1 MTMPHDW
8 LRTWGD
14 AIEPDQLSGSFA
26 VRFRDFLTNDA
37 SGLASITGARR
48 HEGSELL
55 TLEIETNRPQRPV
68 YPILHREP
76 VAVVLSHG
84 AFAPV
89 VLALRP
95 DFPDTPH
102 QNWVP
107 EGFPFSLCIDDR
119 PWQEAQPLYT
129 PAELLHR
136 IMKWF
141 ERAGRGGLHDLRQ
154 PLDPFFMRQG
164 IHVVMPRNVFEL
176 DPKVRTE
183 LIGTS
188 YDLPNPIVITLR
200 APQPQEQHRPRHGAF
215 LFFALRIAPQAMSR
229 MRHAP
234 RDLASLI
241 RELSGRGIDLAD
253 ELMARITAWI
263 AEGGDTEAR
272 FGSRLGILLQ
282 MPIVGPDGVTT
293 GATDNVAF
301 LMATTVGDIGIALG
315 RLGRS
320 PGNMKGGA
328 RYTRLLAPAGVN
340 EAALA
345 AMPLLMGVAHVE
357 FDQPQASE
365 LSGKTALPPRRI
377 VQIGAGT
384 IGSLAAESLVREGFG
399 LHWTFIDP
407 DYLLPHNLARHD
419 LTVID
424 VGIPKALAL
433 ANRIIALRADVR
445 AGAIVAD
452 VLNPAERR
460 EEIADALASADL
472 MIDAAASVPVARF
485 LSDQPGEAR
494 RASVFFNPAGTS
506 AVLLVESRDR
516 TVNLRILEATYYG
529 DILRIPELEDH
540 LSQSAEAI
548 PYAGACR
555 AVTSRIP
562 AGRAQTLTGLVT
574 TGLGQALLK
583 DESALRVWTVSAD
596 GATTV
601 HSPDIGNVR
610 TISCLGWTISL
621 PRKLEE
627 RILQMRRS
635 QLPAETGG
643 VLFGIVDLVK
653 SRIDIVEAWAA
664 PPGSQ
669 GSKTEFIRGTKGL
682 RQGVEKAIART
693 LEQVRYVGE
702 WHSHPRRARTTPSG
716 KDLLQLGWLASTL
729 SMDGC
734 PGLMLIAGDKGVSIY
749 LGQVADEEHIAS

>member
-1 MTMPHDW
+1 MTHDW
-8 LRTWGD
+8 LQAWGD

-26 VRFRDFLTNDA
+26 VRFRDFLTNEA
-37 SGLASITGARR
+37 LGLASLTGVRR
-48 HEGSELL
+48 HGGAELL
-55 TLEIETNRPQRPV
+55 TLEIETNWPQRPA

-76 VAVVLSHG
+76 VAVVLSDG

-119 PWQEAQPLYT
+119 LWQEAQPLYT

-200 APQPQEQHRPRHGAF
+200 APQPQEQHGPRHGAF

-272 FGSRLGILLQ
+272 LGSRLGILLQ

-301 LMATTVGDIGIALG
+301 LTATTVGDIGIALG

-357 FDQPQASE
+357 FDQPRAAE

-433 ANRIIALRADVR
+433 ANRINALRADVR
-445 AGAIVAD
+445 ADAIVAD

-472 MIDAAASVPVARF
+472 IIDAAASVPVARF
-485 LSDQPGEAR
+485 LSDQPDEAR

-516 TVNLRILEATYYG
+516 TVNLRMLEATYYG

-540 LSQSAEAI
+540 LSQSAKAI

-574 TGLGQALLK
+574 TGSGQALLK

-601 HSPDIGNVR
+601 HSPDIGSVR
-610 TISCLGWTISL
+610 TVSCLGWTISL

-627 RILQMRRS
+627 RILQMRRC

-669 GSKTEFIRGTKGL
+669 GSETEFIRGTKGL

>member
-1 MTMPHDW
+1 MPSDW
-8 LRTWGD
+8 LETWGD

-26 VRFRDFLTNDA
+26 VRFRNFLKNEA

-48 HEGSELL
+48 QERSELL
-55 TLEIETNRPQRPV
+55 TLEVETNRPQRPA

-76 VAVVLSHG
+76 VAVLLSDG
-84 AFAPV
+84 KFAPV

-107 EGFPFSLCIDDR
+107 EGIPFSLCIDDR
-119 PWQEAQPLYT
+119 PWQEARPLYT

-141 ERAGRGGLHDLRQ
+141 ERAGRGGLHDMRQ

-176 DPKVRTE
+176 DPQARTE
-183 LIGTS
+183 LIGTAH
-188 YDLPNPIVITLR
+188 DLHNPTIITLR
-200 APQPQEQHRPRHGAF
+200 PPQPHEQHGPRHGAF
-215 LFFALRIAPQAMSR
+215 LFVAFRIVPQAMGR

-234 RDLASLI
+234 RDLAALI
-241 RELSGRGIDLAD
+241 RELSGRGIELAN
-253 ELMARITAWI
+253 ELIARIAAWSV
-263 AEGGDTEAR
+263 EGGDSEAR

-282 MPIVGPDGVTT
+282 MPIIGPDGATT
-293 GATDNVAF
+293 GATDSVAF
-301 LMATTVGDIGIALG
+301 LTATTVGDIGIALG

-320 PGNMKGGA
+320 PENMKGGP
-328 RYTRLLAPAGVN
+328 RYTRLLAPAELN
-340 EAALA
+340 QDALA
-345 AMPLLMGVAHVE
+345 AMPLFMGVAHVE
-357 FDQPQASE
+357 FDQQRAAE
-365 LSGKTALPPRRI
+365 LSGKPELPPRRI

-419 LTVID
+419 LGVID
-424 VGIPKALAL
+424 VGLPKALTL
-433 ANRIIALRADVR
+433 ANRIRGLRTDVLADAIA
-445 AGAIVAD
+445 AD
-452 VLNPAERR
+452 VLNPAEHRNDV
-460 EEIADALASADL
+460 AAAVASADL
-472 MIDAAASVPVARF
+472 IIDAAASVPVARF
-485 LSDQPGEAR
+485 LSDQPGDGR

-506 AVLLVESRDR
+506 AVLLMESRDR
-516 TVNLRILEATYYG
+516 SVNLRMLEAAYYG
-529 DILRIPELEDH
+529 DILRVPELQDH
-540 LSQSAEAI
+540 LSQSAETI

-555 AVTSRIP
+555 AVTNRIP
-562 AGRAQTLTGLVT
+562 AGRAQVLTGLVT
-574 TGLGQALLK
+574 TGLSQAMSKGEGSLH
-583 DESALRVWTVSAD
+583 VWSVSGN

-601 HSPDIGNVR
+601 HSADVAAVR
-610 TISCLGWTISL
+610 TVTCLGWTITL
-621 PRKLEE
+621 PERLEE
-627 RILQMRRS
+627 HILEMRRS

-664 PPGSQ
+664 PPGSY
-669 GSKTEFIRGTKGL
+669 GSETEFIRGTKGL
-682 RQGVEKAIART
+682 REGVEKAIART
-693 LEQVRYVGE
+693 LDQVRYVGE
-702 WHSHPRRARTTPSG
+702 WHSHPRRAQTTPSG

-729 SMDGC
+729 SMDSC
-734 PGLMLIAGDKGVSIY
+734 PGLMLIAGDKGVSIN
-749 LGQVADEEHIAS
+749 LGEVADDEEAAP

>member
-1 MTMPHDW
+1 MPHDW
-8 LRTWGD
+8 LDTWGD

-26 VRFRDFLTNDA
+26 IRFRDFLTSEA
-37 SGLASITGARR
+37 AGLASITGSRR
-48 HEGSELL
+48 HAESELL
-55 TLEIETNRPQRPV
+55 TLEVETNRPQRPA
-68 YPILHREP
+68 YAILHREP
-76 VAVVLSHG
+76 VAVVLSDDT
-84 AFAPV
+84 FTPV

-107 EGFPFSLCIDDR
+107 EGIPFSLCIDDR
-119 PWQEAQPLYT
+119 PWQEALPLYT

-141 ERAGRGGLHDLRQ
+141 ERAGRGSLHDMRQ

-176 DPKVRTE
+176 DPQARTE

-188 YDLPNPIVITLR
+188 HDLLNPTIITLR
-200 APQPQEQHRPRHGAF
+200 APQPQEQHGPRHGAF
-215 LFFALRIAPQAMSR
+215 LFIALRIAPQAMSR

-241 RELSGRGIDLAD
+241 RELFGRGIDLAD
-253 ELMARITAWI
+253 ELITRITAWM

-272 FGSRLGILLQ
+272 FGSRLGIVLQ
-282 MPIVGPDGVTT
+282 MPIIGTDGVTT
-293 GATDNVAF
+293 GVTDNVAF
-301 LMATTVGDIGIALG
+301 FTAATVGDIGIALG

-320 PGNMKGGA
+320 PENMKGGA
-328 RYTRLLAPAGVN
+328 RYTRLLAPTGVN
-340 EAALA
+340 EGALA
-345 AMPLLMGVAHVE
+345 EMPLLMGVAHVE
-357 FDQPQASE
+357 FDQLRASE

-384 IGSLAAESLVREGFG
+384 IGSLAAENLVREGFG

-419 LTVID
+419 LAVID
-424 VGIPKALAL
+424 VGILKALAL
-433 ANRIIALRADVR
+433 SKRINALRADVR
-445 AGAIVAD
+445 ADAIVAD
-452 VLNPAERR
+452 VLNPAEHR
-460 EEIADALASADL
+460 EEIDATLASADL
-472 MIDAAASVPVARF
+472 IIDAAASVPVARF
-485 LSDQPGEAR
+485 LSDQPGGTR

-506 AVLLVESRDR
+506 AVLLVEGRDR
-516 TVNLRILEATYYG
+516 STNLRMLEATYYG
-529 DILRIPELEDH
+529 DILRVPELENH

-555 AVTSRIP
+555 AVTNRIP

-574 TGLGQALLK
+574 TGLSQALLK
-583 DESALRVWTVSAD
+583 DEGTLRVWTVFD
-596 GATTV
+596 NGATTV
-601 HSPDIGNVR
+601 HSPDIGNIR
-610 TISCLGWTISL
+610 TVSCLGWTITL
-621 PRKLEE
+621 PQKLEE

-653 SRIDIVEAWAA
+653 SRIDIVEAWGA

-669 GSKTEFIRGTKGL
+669 GSETEFIRGTKGL

-702 WHSHPRRARTTPSG
+702 WHSHPRRARTTPSD

-749 LGQVADEEHIAS
+749 LGEVADEQRIAS